1 MFITLAM
8 SLYILV
14 MYQCTIQK
22 WFHVLF
28 ERSPYACVVSVGLR
42 EEIRSVEISV
52 SSKWCTLKVLKIGKK
67 VSHRDSYNR
76 MALEIFKDMQP
87 VMYASTHLQLATGC
101 LCWCILLQK
110 VLNTITVIYHSL
122 QAINQS
128 LKSKRYFII
137 MLINGVFYFK

>member
-67 VSHRDSYNR
+67 VSHGDSYNR
-76 MALEIFKDMQP
+76 MALEIFKDLQP
-87 VMYASTHLQLATGC
+87 FTYAPTHLQLATGS
-101 LCWCILLQK
+101 LLMHFAAESFK
-110 VLNTITVIYHSL
+110 CNHSYIPVTSSY
-122 QAINQS
+122 QPV
-128 LKSKRYFII
+128 SKIETLFHNHAYQWSF
-137 MLINGVFYFK
+137 LF

>member
-1 MFITLAM
+1 MFISLAM

-28 ERSPYACVVSVGLR
+28 ERSPYACAVSVGLR